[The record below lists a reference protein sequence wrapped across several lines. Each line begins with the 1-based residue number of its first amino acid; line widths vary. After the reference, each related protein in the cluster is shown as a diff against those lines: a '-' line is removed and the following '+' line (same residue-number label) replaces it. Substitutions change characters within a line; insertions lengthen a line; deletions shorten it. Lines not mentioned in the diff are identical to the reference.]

1 MATPT
6 KLAVRLGA
14 IMSNAAN
21 KQESCSQRF
30 ISTNMN
36 LLKEAAMSVMPKIQ
50 PVKVMMKLSQVKPLA
65 TSSKEGENTKTKG
78 TKALAE
84 ALKNNKTIITLDLT
98 WNKIGAEG
106 IKALAKVLETNTT
119 ITALKL
125 NSYGDRAESKNF
137 ERIIDQRCKLNAQKA
152 SIANNIAGA
161 LDLLTDA
168 QNKNKVNITS
178 VPEVN
183 NLIAQKIFVL
193 DKEDKLNNPQT
204 IYNPE
209 KVINKYA

>member
-1 MATPT
+1 MNMGITMATPT

-78 TKALAE
+78 TKALASPKRK
-84 ALKNNKTIITLDLT
+84 AVLPVLKGSLPAIP
-98 WNKIGAEG
+98 A
-106 IKALAKVLETNTT
+106 AA
-119 ITALKL
+119 
-125 NSYGDRAESKNF
+125 
-137 ERIIDQRCKLNAQKA
+137 
-152 SIANNIAGA
+152 
-161 LDLLTDA
+161 
-168 QNKNKVNITS
+168 
-178 VPEVN
+178 
-183 NLIAQKIFVL
+183 
-193 DKEDKLNNPQT
+193 
-204 IYNPE
+204 
-209 KVINKYA
+209 